1 VPPLSSLAMMVNTPL
16 LLSQLCLNFRL
27 SQLMAMVINTP
38 YILFQLYLTIFV
50 VVDGDQRPLSPFFGF

>member
-1 VPPLSSLAMMVNTPL
+1 MMVNTPL